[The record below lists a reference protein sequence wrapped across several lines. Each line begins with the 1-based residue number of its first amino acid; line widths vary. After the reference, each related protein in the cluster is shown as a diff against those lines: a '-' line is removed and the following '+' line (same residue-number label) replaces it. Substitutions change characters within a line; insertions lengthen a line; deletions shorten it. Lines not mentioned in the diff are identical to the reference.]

1 MARPVLKLVAPPS
14 AEGRPPPHD
23 LDAEAAVL
31 SAVLLDPAALPSIAD
46 IVGRDSFYSEA
57 HGRIFEACDEV
68 SRMGK
73 PIDVVNVG
81 TRLRETE
88 RIEQVGGLSYLTDI
102 LNSPGEIQNVR
113 HYANTVSEK
122 ARLRDLIA
130 TCQRVAAEGYYDVG
144 DAQAFIDGA
153 ERSIANISL
162 GSVEKA
168 LERNVDMLKRIIAGA
183 MEAQRV
189 GKYITGIASGVE
201 RLDRFTNGMHP
212 KQLTIIGAR
221 PGQGKS
227 ALGAQMAREVAVEQG
242 IGVLF
247 FSAEMPREDIVTRLV
262 CGFSGVDAHK
272 FARGQIEESDFDR
285 LKLEARRVSLAP
297 LWVDDNDGR
306 GFTMSEIRGRA
317 IRRLASS
324 AKDKPLG
331 LIVVDY
337 LQKIRHSGLDKN
349 GKRIERREQL
359 AEISE
364 GLRLLAHELKVP
376 VVALAQLNRGAA
388 SKGGKSVR
396 PTMAD
401 IRECGDI
408 EQDAIVILLI
418 HREEKDSKEVELLLE
433 KSRNGRVAII
443 NMDWEANMTRFK
455 NKRDDGYDE

>member
-14 AEGRPPPHD
+14 GEGRPPPHD

-46 IVGRDSFYSEA
+46 IVDRDSFYSEA

-81 TRLRETE
+81 TRLRDTE
-88 RIEQVGGLSYLTDI
+88 RLGQIGGLSYLTDI
-102 LNSPGEIQNVR
+102 LNSPGELPNVR
-113 HYANTVSEK
+113 HYASTVREK

-130 TCQRVAAEGYYDVG
+130 TCQRIAAEGYFDVG

-153 ERSIANISL
+153 ERAISSISL
-162 GSVEKA
+162 GAVEKA
-168 LERNVDMLKRIIAGA
+168 LERNADMLKRVIDGA
-183 MEAQRV
+183 LEARRV

-201 RLDRFTNGMHP
+201 KLDRFTNGMHP

-227 ALGAQMAREVAVEQG
+227 ALGAQIAREVAVEQG

-247 FSAEMPREDIVTRLV
+247 FSAEMPREDIITRLV
-262 CGFSGVDAHK
+262 CGFSGVDAQQ
-272 FARGQIEESDFDR
+272 FARGQIDDSDYAR
-285 LKLEARRVSLAP
+285 LMTEGQRISLAP

-317 IRRLASS
+317 IRRLAVS

-337 LQKIRHSGLDKN
+337 LQKVRHSGLDKN
-349 GKRIERREQL
+349 GKRLERREQI

-364 GLRLLAHELKVP
+364 GLRMLSHELKVP

-433 KSRNGRVAII
+433 KSRNGRIAVIK
-443 NMDWEANMTRFK
+443 MDWEANMTRFK
-455 NKRDDGYDE
+455 NQPREDFE